1 MYLPPQGR
9 DFYFGRRKKRR
20 FFRGGFGFLV
30 FKKDV
35 FWRAASPRNDT
46 QAPVARANASKA
58 QIKVSESLEPPIK
71 TFPTIIGDS
80 FVVLLIN

>member
-1 MYLPPQGR
+1 VAGKE
-9 DFYFGRRKKRR
+9 YFLADNTSK
-20 FFRGGFGFLV
+20 
-30 FKKDV
+30 
-35 FWRAASPRNDT
+35 NDT
-46 QAPVARANASKA
+46 MAPVARANASKA